1 MDVLLK
7 EEAQLEADLKEC
19 IQYDAEMEIS
29 GKIVDVRERKRD
41 LKEIL
46 DANDTEITR
55 IENDIKSRWK
65 YEIYGTI
72 SRDELKKA
80 AEGE

>member
-1 MDVLLK
+1 
-7 EEAQLEADLKEC
+7 
-19 IQYDAEMEIS
+19 ME
-29 GKIVDVRERKRD
+29 
-41 LKEIL
+41 
-46 DANDTEITR
+46 EITR